1 MSQFRIVVFTDARGW
16 HERQLESAFLGV
28 GASPHFVSLSQCR
41 FTDHTQFGGL
51 TIPGLKNVLPH
62 GVFVRS
68 ISAGTF
74 EQVTLRLG
82 FLHALAALSV
92 SVMNSA
98 SVVERT
104 VDKSMTSHLLQ
115 REQVATV
122 PSWTCESRETA
133 TQQLEMLL
141 SDGKKVVLKP
151 LFGSRG
157 RGLRLIESTE
167 DLPEPEEVNHVY
179 YLQEHIPSK
188 DSYWRD
194 WRVMVVDGRAVCAME
209 RRSDQWIT
217 NRAQGAQCL
226 PAKLELEPQ
235 RLAERAADAVGADYA
250 GVDLIR
256 SREGGWMVL
265 EVNGVPAWQGLQA
278 VSEVNIAS
286 RFADKMLK
294 MTSLVEKSSD

>member
-286 RFADKMLK
+286 LFADKMLK
-294 MTSLVEKSSD
+294 MTSLVEKSSY